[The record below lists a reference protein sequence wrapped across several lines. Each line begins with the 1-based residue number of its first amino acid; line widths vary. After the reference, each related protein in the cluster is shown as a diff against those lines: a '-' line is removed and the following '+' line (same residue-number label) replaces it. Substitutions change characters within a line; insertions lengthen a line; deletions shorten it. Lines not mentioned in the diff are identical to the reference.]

1 MTCPR
6 PRLGRRSTQ
15 IRIQGVGAGVQHS
28 RSLWAC
34 AGVAGPNGGYGYL
47 HPLSEP
53 TLDGAVL
60 PRRGGSRP
68 AQYLASIGP
77 GLGSLLKEI
86 CQVILQTDHTLRLH
100 TQKIQMFTFLDMNA
114 TSTSLPPP
122 LAQKA

>member
-1 MTCPR
+1 MP
-6 PRLGRRSTQ
+6 GSSTHEASGPARVWQ
-15 IRIQGVGAGVQHS
+15 VLTVGMVTSIPSPSQPWMA
-28 RSLWAC
+28 
-34 AGVAGPNGGYGYL
+34 P
-47 HPLSEP
+47 
-53 TLDGAVL
+53 VL

-100 TQKIQMFTFLDMNA
+100 TQRARRFTPSRIQMFTFLDMNA